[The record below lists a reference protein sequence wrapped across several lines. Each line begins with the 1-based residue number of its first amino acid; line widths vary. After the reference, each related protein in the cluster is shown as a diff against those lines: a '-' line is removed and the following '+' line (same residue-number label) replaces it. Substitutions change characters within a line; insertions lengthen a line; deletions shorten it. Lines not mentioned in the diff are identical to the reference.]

1 MPYEDAACCGDAVGH
16 SPRIVHGDDEVLRS
30 VGVGKGN
37 HGVDVVKYHDAA
49 VGKRACGDIGTGQQS
64 ELTRYLG
71 VDLLG
76 KFLTAAYE
84 QRLAVG
90 AVLGLGEEVG
100 RHEVGTGAVVGH
112 DHHFGRACGHVDGGA
127 LCTDHLLGLG
137 HVAVAGAENLE
148 HALNA
153 LGAVGHG
160 GNGLCAT
167 QFIYGAYATLLGS
180 VEHYGIYLASG
191 AVAWGAK
198 HNLLA
203 ASDLGGKCQ
212 HQNGREEWGAAT
224 WYVETYAAYGEHA
237 ATAVHTGHG
246 VDIYGRSLLRL
257 VKSADIAC
265 CLADSR
271 LEFVAHHGLG
281 FGKLGL
287 RYLQRLGATS
297 INLCGDGTQ
306 GLVTSLADALKDGA
320 YTLFDDRVV
329 IGGTQHQGG
338 PGILIG
344 GNIGL

>member
-1 MPYEDAACCGDAVGH
+1 MSHEDAACCGDAVGH

-49 VGKRACGDIGTGQQS
+49 VGKRACGDIGTGQKG

-71 VDLLG
+71 IDLLG
-76 KFLTAAYE
+76 KLLTAAYE

-167 QFIYGAYATLLGS
+167 QFIYGAYATQLGS

-212 HQNGREEWGAAT
+212 HQNGREEWGTAT
-224 WYVETYAAYGEHA
+224 RYVETYAAYGEHA

-246 VDIYGRSLLRL
+246 VYVHGRGPLRL

-265 CLADSR
+265 CLTEGR

-281 FGKLGL
+281 FVKLCLGD
-287 RYLQRLGATS
+287 LQRLGAMS
-297 INLCGDGTQ
+297 INLCGDGT
-306 GLVTSLADALKDGA
+306 
-320 YTLFDDRVV
+320 
-329 IGGTQHQGG
+329 
-338 PGILIG
+338 
-344 GNIGL
+344 